1 MLGLPKSTELSK
13 QLPKKAIYT
22 KFNMDTK
29 AREKFDA
36 DISKITIVAEIS
48 PTTTTI
54 AVGTTVPSIYVLLVS
69 LKKKDFNPNTIAQLS
84 KLINQKMLL
93 VLECGTERK
102 LAINHNKLIQSEWQ
116 PIDACTVSLK
126 GLNLDAVWE
135 NIVVQVGNIDIEGEN
150 SLDEQILID
159 EKREKILKEIAQLEA
174 QARKEKQPKRKFELV
189 EKINKLKKEVE

>member
-189 EKINKLKKEVE
+189 EKINTLRKELL

>member
-116 PIDACTVSLK
+116 PIDACTVSPK

-189 EKINKLKKEVE
+189 EKINALRKELL

>member
-69 LKKKDFNPNTIAQLS
+69 LKKKDFNPNTITQLS

-116 PIDACTVSLK
+116 PIDACAVSLK

-135 NIVVQVGNIDIEGEN
+135 NIVVQVGSIDIEGEN

-159 EKREKILKEIAQLEA
+159 EKREKILKEIAHLET

-189 EKINKLKKEVE
+189 EKINTLRKELL